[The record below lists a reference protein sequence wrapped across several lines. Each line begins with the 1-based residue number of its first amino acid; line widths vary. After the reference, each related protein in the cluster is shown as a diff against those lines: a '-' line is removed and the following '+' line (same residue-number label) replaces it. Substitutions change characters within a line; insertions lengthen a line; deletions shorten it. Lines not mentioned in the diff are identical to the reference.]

1 MIITATLVE
10 TMKYSVRELRPDGS
24 TNKSFPSGHTAIAF
38 SAATILHKE
47 YGMTRSPWYSIA
59 GYMLATATG
68 CMRVLNNRHWASDTF
83 AGAGIG
89 ILSTEMGYTLGGFTF
104 QEQRFVTP

>member
-1 MIITATLVE
+1 MATLVE

-24 TNKSFPSGHTAIAF
+24 TNNSFPSGHTATAF

-59 GYMLATATG
+59 GYMLTTATG
-68 CMRVLNNRHWASDTF
+68 CMRVFNNRH
-83 AGAGIG
+83 
-89 ILSTEMGYTLGGFTF
+89 
-104 QEQRFVTP
+104 